1 MDLELPGKTTP
12 ISGVAGVP
20 VINFG
25 PFRYLRIIESL
36 IGVPL
41 IALFLMTFINLLS
54 ACYTLL
60 NFVMQESSMTTPASQ
75 SQDPDIRSIS
85 NVMEVDAWTGERMKK
100 QSEVRGFTIMC
111 DEREPMGDNTAPPP
125 LAYFAS
131 SILF

>member
-1 MDLELPGKTTP
+1 
-12 ISGVAGVP
+12 
-20 VINFG
+20 
-25 PFRYLRIIESL
+25 
-36 IGVPL
+36 
-41 IALFLMTFINLLS
+41 MTFINLLS

-111 DEREPMGDNTAPPP
+111 DEREPMGNDTAPPP